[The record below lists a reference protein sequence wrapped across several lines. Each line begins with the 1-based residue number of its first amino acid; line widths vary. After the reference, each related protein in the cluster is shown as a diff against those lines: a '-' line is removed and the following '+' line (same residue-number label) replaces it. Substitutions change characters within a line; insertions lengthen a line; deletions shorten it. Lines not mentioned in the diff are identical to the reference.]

1 MVVVCCYE
9 VVGVISSDVTVD
21 GGEKEVEDVGDARG
35 IARAMQV
42 IKPNDTHKVW
52 PTTQLYSV
60 SFLQSKQQGR
70 PRGEL
75 APPSTVGNLH
85 SFSDNGYF
93 SPQKWIQCTYTCLKC
108 PKNSFWKF
116 LLLAFKAL

>member
-35 IARAMQV
+35 IAHAMEV
-42 IKPNDTHKVW
+42 IKPIDAHKVW

-70 PRGEL
+70 PRG
-75 APPSTVGNLH
+75 S
-85 SFSDNGYF
+85 
-93 SPQKWIQCTYTCLKC
+93 YTPLSQICR
-108 PKNSFWKF
+108 
-116 LLLAFKAL
+116 KAKTTMRF

>member
-35 IARAMQV
+35 IARAMEV

-75 APPSTVGNLH
+75 APPS
-85 SFSDNGYF
+85 
-93 SPQKWIQCTYTCLKC
+93 PQFAENNVVRSEKRE
-108 PKNSFWKF
+108 S
-116 LLLAFKAL
+116 